1 MHDTSDIDIS
11 FQVPF
16 ENPVSTKI
24 FSSGMSFIE
33 FCSTLADLLSLTPS
47 AVKVA
52 YCFSIQPDNTQYA
65 HLYNEDDLA
74 SLFQKAHA
82 AQAKLVKRKSIRDFF
97 IKLKNLEPSI
107 NIFSINLFEFD
118 VLTDQIER
126 REG

>member
-52 YCFSIQPDNTQYA
+52 YCFSIQPDSTQYA
-65 HLYNEDDLA
+65 HLYNEDNLA

-82 AQAKLVKRKSIRDFF
+82 AQTKLVKRKSIRDFF

-107 NIFSINLFEFD
+107 NIKQKRKKKRYEK
-118 VLTDQIER
+118 E
-126 REG
+126 EGNIFI